1 MQEGEDE
8 EEEKANSGGG
18 RWACPVGLYN
28 LLAVVVVVLGA
39 DEGLFHWQSDLQE
52 TERPADVYW
61 Y

>member
-1 MQEGEDE
+1 VY
-8 EEEKANSGGG
+8 
-18 RWACPVGLYN
+18 PVGLYN
-28 LLAVVVVVLGA
+28 LLAAVVVVLGA